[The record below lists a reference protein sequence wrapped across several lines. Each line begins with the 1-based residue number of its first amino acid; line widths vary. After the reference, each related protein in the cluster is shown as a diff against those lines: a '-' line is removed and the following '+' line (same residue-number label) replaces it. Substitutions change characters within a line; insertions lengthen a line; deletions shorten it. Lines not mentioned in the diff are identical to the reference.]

1 MLDSTALIPY
11 NYWLIGTMARSA
23 PFQMAR
29 KSVIR
34 GIVEFKFQSPG
45 KLPAFW
51 QGVPMTAFIAVI
63 TLLVL
68 LAMATT
74 TSKNR

>member
-1 MLDSTALIPY
+1 
-11 NYWLIGTMARSA
+11 
-23 PFQMAR
+23 MAR